1 MDSIP
6 GANGKNI
13 CSRAGQNGHSTYVA
27 LVAGLSLPVHTD
39 EQNFSM
45 EHRRP
50 SKRMQ
55 HVSEPA
61 ANACSLTHY
70 LLETAL
76 HCNRTLSQTAQNC
89 YTTAAPCPID
99 TGMCHHQDMT
109 QGILTVLPGMT
120 NFT

>member
-39 EQNFSM
+39 EQNLSM

-55 HVSEPA
+55 HVSGPA
-61 ANACSLTHY
+61 ANACSLTYY

-76 HCNRTLSQTAQNC
+76 HCNRTLTYSAELLHHGSTLPNRYRHVSPSGYNTRHTDC
-89 YTTAAPCPID
+89 AAGD
-99 TGMCHHQDMT
+99 D
-109 QGILTVLPGMT
+109 
-120 NFT
+120 